1 MSRGEKQT
9 IRQVRSHKLRQKQSK
24 AVKKICREMDNDL
37 VEISSHGT
45 ECEICKPY
53 EGKVFSISGK
63 HPIYPK
69 LKKWPPFCQNCG
81 HSASPTSDIAIEA
94 RKIYG

>member
-1 MSRGEKQT
+1 MKEKKQT
-9 IRQVRSHKLRQKQSK
+9 ARQVRSYKLRQKQSE
-24 AVKKICREMDNDL
+24 AVKNACEQYDNDL

-45 ECEICKPY
+45 ECEVCREF

-81 HSASPTSDIAIEA
+81 HSASPTSDIAIES
-94 RKIYG
+94 RKNYK